1 MTGTIA
7 GTRPPFG
14 THDGGGPVPGPGGGP
29 KSGWRARVRRFLG
42 RPETGPARW
51 VLAVAVLG
59 AVMGAS
65 LGFRNVML
73 DYSWMPPAFL
83 VAAMTV
89 LLPAL
94 VRRYPRLSAYAPV
107 AALLGWFMGL
117 TLSFFPGTAYLGL
130 LPSTRTVAA
139 AVDLASEASATIMVN
154 NTPVPPDNGLVF
166 VICAG
171 VGFAALLVDTLAV
184 TVALP
189 AASAVGLALLLL
201 PASLTTEDGV
211 GASGFIGAGAGYLLL
226 LGCCRWY
233 APEGKL
239 RPAAN
244 RAKSGTL
251 ARATLLGTAV
261 VLVAALLPAAIPGFD
276 QGAFPQGS
284 RLASPG
290 YVGGLDPMISL
301 GNDLRAQSGTVNLT
315 YLSNSAAPLYMRMS
329 TLEDFSGKNWK
340 PSAIPSGL
348 SPALIG
354 LNPAFGANPAVPVVQ
369 TTTWVDVVNLASS
382 WLPAPLS
389 ATEVADLRGH
399 WTWNPSTQTINGNEA
414 STRGQSYLVT
424 SQMPVLTP
432 ALLEAAAQ
440 NPAILDPVFTALPN
454 NVPSIIRK
462 TAEDVTKGKATPYD
476 RAVAIQDYLRS
487 NIFSYSEKTPV
498 DKGYDGAGMNVLAK
512 FLEVKAGYC
521 VHFSAA
527 MAVMARELGIPSR
540 IAVGYAPGERTTE
553 TAVVD
558 GQKLLGYQVSGRD
571 AHAWPELYFEG
582 LGWVPF
588 EPTPSRGAVP
598 SYARDD
604 ASNASNAAPQDF
616 LNGSNPRSTATPTPT
631 GPATETATAA
641 AAAPVAA
648 TPPPARI
655 SASLVGGLLVLLA
668 LASPAFTRI
677 QVRRRRLDLVR
688 GAGSAGGE
696 RREGSPGRG
705 SPGGGGLGGGGP
717 RWHGPRWHGTRWGA
731 RGSGEGSPSAGSLN
745 GRGRRWGARG
755 SGPDPR
761 DAPELLAWRE
771 FMASAVDYGYR
782 YDPSLTPSLHAAG
795 IARLAGFEGAAG
807 NFAGADRTRT
817 PVRTAPDVLRDAFEN
832 AVYGLPSAEAGAARD
847 DLADAAETVI
857 ERLKGRADFWTRIR
871 AVLLPPSLFRRT
883 R

>member
-7 GTRPPFG
+7 GTRPPYG
-14 THDGGGPVPGPGGGP
+14 THDGGRPGPGPGGG
-29 KSGWRARVRRFLG
+29 WRGGVRRFLG
-42 RPETGPARW
+42 HPETGPARW

-59 AVMGAS
+59 AVMGTS

-83 VAAMTV
+83 VAGMTV

-94 VRRYPRLSAYAPV
+94 VRRYPRLAAYAPA

-117 TLSFFPGTAYLGL
+117 TLAFFPGTAYLGL

-154 NTPVPPDNGLVF
+154 NTPVPPDTGLVF

-189 AASAVGLALLLL
+189 AASAVGLVLLLL
-201 PASLTTEDGV
+201 PASLTTQDGI

-233 APEGKL
+233 APDGKL

-244 RAKSGTL
+244 RARSGTL
-251 ARATLLGTAV
+251 TRATLLGTAV
-261 VLVAALLPAAIPGFD
+261 VLVATLLPAAIPGFD
-276 QGAFPQGS
+276 QGTFPQGS
-284 RLASPG
+284 RLGSSGNVA
-290 YVGGLDPMISL
+290 GLDPMISL
-301 GNDLRAQSGTVNLT
+301 GNDLRAQSGAVNLT
-315 YLSNSAAPLYMRMS
+315 YLSNSDAPLYMRMS

-340 PSAIPSGL
+340 PSAIPKDL
-348 SPALIG
+348 PPALSG
-354 LNPAFGANPAVPVVQ
+354 LNPDFGANSAVPVVA
-369 TTTWVDVVNLASS
+369 TTTWVDVVNLASA

-399 WTWNPSTQTINGNEA
+399 WTWNPSTQTINGNDA
-414 STRGQSYLVT
+414 STRDQSYMVT

-432 ALLEAAAQ
+432 ALLEAAVQ
-440 NPAILDPVFTALPN
+440 KPGGGLDPVFTALPN
-454 NVPSIIRK
+454 NVPSIIK
-462 TAEDVTKGKATPYD
+462 NTAEDITKGKSTPYD
-476 RAVAIQDYLRS
+476 RAMAIQDYLRS
-487 NIFSYSEKTPV
+487 NVFTYSEKTPV

-521 VHFSAA
+521 VHFSAT

-553 TAVVD
+553 TSVVN
-558 GQKLLGYQVSGRD
+558 GQTLLGYQVAGRD

-604 ASNASNAAPQDF
+604 ASNTSNAGPNDF
-616 LNGSNPRSTATPTPT
+616 LNGSNPRTTATAAPT
-631 GPATETATAA
+631 GSATETAA
-641 AAAPVAA
+641 AAAVPVAP

-655 SASLVGGLLVLLA
+655 SASLVGVLLVLLA

-677 QVRRRRLDLVR
+677 QVRRRRLALVR
-688 GAGSAGGE
+688 GAGSAGGGA
-696 RREGSPGRG
+696 GSAGRG
-705 SPGGGGLGGGGP
+705 PRLGGP
-717 RWHGPRWHGTRWGA
+717 RLGG
-731 RGSGEGSPSAGSLN
+731 
-745 GRGRRWGARG
+745 RG

-771 FMASAVDYGYR
+771 FMASAVDYGYN
-782 YDPSLTPSLHAAG
+782 YDPSLTPSLQAAG
-795 IARLAGFEGAAG
+795 VAKMAGLDGSESGYGAAG
-807 NFAGADRTRT
+807 GTRT
-817 PVRTAPDVLRDAFEN
+817 GVRTAADLLRDAYER
-832 AVYGLPSAEAGAARD
+832 AVYGPPAAGAAASRD
-847 DLADAAETVI
+847 DLADALETI
-857 ERLKGRADFWTRIR
+857 GGRLKNRADAWMRIR
-871 AVLLPPSLFRRT
+871 AVLLPPSLFKKT